1 MTNTVISVVHQETI
15 KPTVLG
21 RSAVHCSL
29 VALLWATT
37 LGMAREGAD
46 RPDNQPNIVGAVRQA
61 HVDPRTITLPVV
73 NGKGIRFTR
82 LSTDE
87 GLSQTRVIQIVQD
100 DQGFMWFG
108 SQYGL
113 NRYDGYTFK
122 VFKHEPGR
130 ADSLSGVFI
139 YSLFKDRSGTLWVG
153 CDEFLDK
160 FDPVTETFTH
170 YRIDTAGAQGEAVPV
185 TNISQDHTGRLWL
198 STSRGLYRFD
208 PSTGQTIRYRHD
220 PNNPFSLSSDR
231 IRTTGED
238 REGTFWV
245 ATSEGLDAFDRD
257 TEKVTL
263 HVSLQNLSE
272 TSFYED
278 RFGVFWIFQ
287 ITGGGLAIF
296 DRKTN
301 TLTHYSFH
309 EGHLSDAL
317 QTGVMTMLED
327 REGNLW
333 FGTFGD
339 GLIKF
344 DRQERKFI
352 RCRHDPAD
360 PDSLGQDDVATLFQD
375 REGNIWAGMHMM
387 APNRFSTS
395 RPLFE
400 KFKHEPG
407 NPNSLTGTMVNGI
420 YEDRQGILWISSIDV
435 LNRVDR
441 KTGHYT
447 FYQTAGSGVSPRPTA
462 IVEDRSGFLWIGSD
476 NHGLTRFDPKT
487 GLSRRFRHSPTDQF
501 SLGSDYVTHLLIDH
515 AGTLWAT
522 TWDGLDRF
530 DPATSHFTAYKLD
543 KQSAAQIDIEVKE
556 DPQGALWLGTHSSG
570 LQRFDPVI
578 GRFTASYKHNAN
590 DPTSLSNNRVNSV
603 LFDRSGTMWVGTQ
616 DGLGKF
622 DARTGTF
629 KTYYEQDGL
638 SGNAVSC
645 VLEDDSGHL
654 WMSTNNGL
662 SVFDASKQTFKSYS
676 AADGLPGADLGG
688 WSACFKSPTG
698 EMFFGGFS
706 GGVAFHPGKVVDS
719 PYVPPVVLTDFRLFG
734 RPVTVGTGS
743 PLRKSI
749 GYTSALNLSHDQNI
763 FSLEFSA
770 LSYFNSAT
778 NRYRYKLDGLDH
790 QWHEVGSSHRL
801 VTYTTLPAGTFT
813 FRAQGATSRGAWS
826 EPGLELTIKILP
838 PWWNTWWFRA
848 LWAAACLALLWG
860 LYRARI
866 QQMRRQERKLRDVIE
881 TIPTFAWTALPDG
894 SVDFVNRHW
903 QEYTGLSAE
912 RTVGSGWQAAVHA
925 ADLKRHA
932 EKWRVSLATG
942 EPFENEVRY
951 RRAADEQ
958 YRWFLARAVPLRDQR
973 GKILKWYGVSTD
985 IEDRK
990 RADEALQRSQ
1000 FYIGE
1005 GQRIA
1010 HMGSWAFNAAGF
1022 EYWSSEL
1029 FRIHGL
1035 DPSGKPPTVEEYLAL
1050 VHPEDR
1056 AFMKQGIAKMLDDH
1070 LAFDFTKRIV
1080 RPDGEIRHVRCV
1092 GVPVTQGGAFQGF
1105 LGTGMDVTE
1114 QERLTEEL
1122 HLSERYLSEGQRLA
1136 HTGSCAIDG
1145 TSRET
1150 VYWSDEMFRLF
1161 GFDPQQ
1167 GLPMFDQ
1174 WLQRI
1179 HPEDRDK
1186 VVLASE
1192 RTFLTKVNCDVEFRI
1207 VKPDGTVKHIHG
1219 IGHPV
1224 LSATG
1229 ELVQVLGTMVDVTE
1243 RKRAE
1248 EARDRLR
1255 QLEAELAH
1263 INRVST
1269 LGEMAASLAHEIKQ
1283 PIAAAIN
1290 SANSC
1295 IEWLAH
1301 EPPNLDR
1308 ARASAARIDKYGN
1321 RAAEIIDGIRS
1332 FYKKSPPQHELVDVN
1347 GIIQELLTLL
1357 KCEADRCSVAMRT
1370 ELAAELPKIMV
1381 DRVQL
1386 QQVFMNLVLNAIEAM
1401 KDSGGELTVKSQLQD
1416 GQLQFS
1422 VSDTGVGLPT
1432 EKMEQIFSAFF
1443 TTKPQGSGMGLAIS
1457 RSIVESHGG
1466 RLWAAANDGRGATF
1480 HFTLPTAAETLQV
1493 PATGT

>member
-1 MTNTVISVVHQETI
+1 
-15 KPTVLG
+15 
-21 RSAVHCSL
+21 
-29 VALLWATT
+29 
-37 LGMAREGAD
+37 MARDGAG
-46 RPDNQPNIVGAVRQA
+46 RPDNQPVNPGVVRQA
-61 HVDPRTITLPVV
+61 EAEPRTIILPVV
-73 NGKGIRFTR
+73 DGKGLRFTR

-130 ADSLSGVFI
+130 TSSLSGVFI
-139 YSLFKDRSGTLWVG
+139 YSLFKDRTGTLWVG

-160 FDPVTETFTH
+160 FDPVTEIFTH
-170 YRIDTAGAQGEAVPV
+170 YRIDTTGAQGETAPV

-208 PSTGQTIRYRHD
+208 PSTGRIIRNRHD
-220 PNNPFSLSSDR
+220 PNNPYSLSSDD

-245 ATSEGLDAFDRD
+245 STSEGLDAFDRD

-263 HVSLQNLSE
+263 HVPLQNLSG

-278 RFGVFWIFQ
+278 RFGAFWIFQ
-287 ITGGGLAIF
+287 ITGGGLATF

-352 RCRHDPAD
+352 RYRNDPAN
-360 PDSLGQDDVATLFQD
+360 PDSLGQNDVATLFQD
-375 REGNIWAGMHMM
+375 REGNIWAGLHMM
-387 APNRFSTS
+387 APNRFST
-395 RPLFE
+395 RPPLFE
-400 KFKHEPG
+400 KFKHESG
-407 NPNSLTGTMVNGI
+407 NPNSLSGTMVNGI
-420 YEDRQGILWISSIDV
+420 YEGREGILWISSINA

-447 FYQTAGSGVSPRPTA
+447 FYQTAGPGASPRPTA

-476 NHGLTRFDPKT
+476 NHGLARFDPKT
-487 GLSRRFRHSPTDQF
+487 GLSRRFRHSPTGQF
-501 SLGSDYVTHLLIDH
+501 SLSSDYVTHLLIDH

-543 KQSAAQIDIEVKE
+543 KQTAAQIDIEVKE
-556 DPQGALWLGTHSSG
+556 DRQGTLWIGTHSAG
-570 LQRFDPVI
+570 LERFDPAT
-578 GRFTASYKHNAN
+578 GRFTAIYKRDAN

-645 VLEDDSGHL
+645 VLEDDSSHL

-662 SVFDASKQTFKSYS
+662 SVFDTSKQTFKSYS

-706 GGVAFHPGKVVDS
+706 GGVAFYPDKVVDN
-719 PYVPPVVLTDFRLFG
+719 PYVPPVVLTDFRLFD
-734 RPVTVGTGS
+734 RPATVGAHS
-743 PLRKSI
+743 PLHKSI
-749 GYTSALNLSHDQNI
+749 GYTSALRLSHDQNV

-770 LSYFNSAT
+770 LSYFNPAT
-778 NRYRYKLDGLDH
+778 NRYRYKLDGLDR
-790 QWHEVGSSHRL
+790 QWHEVGSNQRL
-801 VTYTTLPAGTFT
+801 VTYTTLPSAMYT
-813 FRAQGATSRGAWS
+813 FRVQGATSRGAWS
-826 EPGLELTIKILP
+826 EPGLELAVEILP

-848 LWAAACLALLWG
+848 LCVTAFLGVLWV
-860 LYRARI
+860 LYQFRI
-866 QQMRRQERKLRDVIE
+866 QQLRRQERKLRDVIE

-932 EKWRVSLATG
+932 EKWRVSQATG

-973 GKILKWYGVSTD
+973 GKILKWYGISTD

-990 RADEALQRSQ
+990 RA
-1000 FYIGE
+1000 
-1005 GQRIA
+1005 
-1010 HMGSWAFNAAGF
+1010 
-1022 EYWSSEL
+1022 
-1029 FRIHGL
+1029 
-1035 DPSGKPPTVEEYLAL
+1035 EEEREKL
-1050 VHPEDR
+1050 R
-1056 AFMKQGIAKMLDDH
+1056 AD
-1070 LAFDFTKRIV
+1070 
-1080 RPDGEIRHVRCV
+1080 
-1092 GVPVTQGGAFQGF
+1092 
-1105 LGTGMDVTE
+1105 
-1114 QERLTEEL
+1114 
-1122 HLSERYLSEGQRLA
+1122 LA
-1136 HTGSCAIDG
+1136 H
-1145 TSRET
+1145 
-1150 VYWSDEMFRLF
+1150 V
-1161 GFDPQQ
+1161 
-1167 GLPMFDQ
+1167 
-1174 WLQRI
+1174 
-1179 HPEDRDK
+1179 
-1186 VVLASE
+1186 
-1192 RTFLTKVNCDVEFRI
+1192 
-1207 VKPDGTVKHIHG
+1207 
-1219 IGHPV
+1219 
-1224 LSATG
+1224 
-1229 ELVQVLGTMVDVTE
+1229 
-1243 RKRAE
+1243 
-1248 EARDRLR
+1248 
-1255 QLEAELAH
+1255 
-1263 INRVST
+1263 NRVST

-1283 PIAAAIN
+1283 PIAAAIT

-1308 ARASAARIDKYGN
+1308 ARAAAGRIDRYGN
-1321 RAAEIIDGIRS
+1321 RAAEIIDRIRS
-1332 FYKKSPPQHELVDVN
+1332 LYKKSPPQRELVEVN
-1347 GIIQELLTLL
+1347 EIIREMVELLRA
-1357 KCEADRCSVAMRT
+1357 EANQYAASIRTDLVADP
-1370 ELAAELPKIMV
+1370 PKITA

-1386 QQVFMNLVLNAIEAM
+1386 RQVFMNLILNAIEAM
-1401 KDSGGELTVKSQLQD
+1401 KETGGVLTVKTQLGEN
-1416 GQLQFS
+1416 GQLLIS
-1422 VSDTGVGLPT
+1422 VSDTGMGLPR
-1432 EKMEQIFSAFF
+1432 EKTEQIFDAFF
-1443 TTKPQGSGMGLAIS
+1443 TTKPQGSGMGLSIS

-1466 RLWAAANDGRGATF
+1466 RLWATANNGRGATF
-1480 HFTLPTAAETLQV
+1480 HFTLPTAAEGVKV

>member
-1 MTNTVISVVHQETI
+1 
-15 KPTVLG
+15 
-21 RSAVHCSL
+21 
-29 VALLWATT
+29 
-37 LGMAREGAD
+37 MARDGAG

-61 HVDPRTITLPVV
+61 HVDPRTITLPMVD
-73 NGKGIRFTR
+73 GKGIRFTR

-170 YRIDTAGAQGEAVPV
+170 YRIDTAGAQGETVPV

-208 PSTGQTIRYRHD
+208 PSSGQTIRYRHD

-245 ATSEGLDAFDRD
+245 GTSEGLDAFDRD

-263 HVSLQNLSE
+263 HVFLQNLSE

-278 RFGVFWIFQ
+278 RLGVFWIFQ

-352 RCRHDPAD
+352 RYRHDPAD

-395 RPLFE
+395 PPLFE

-407 NPNSLTGTMVNGI
+407 NPNSLSGTMVNGI
-420 YEDRQGILWISSIDV
+420 YEDRQGILWISSIDA

-447 FYQTAGSGVSPRPTA
+447 FYQTAGPGVSPRPTA

-654 WMSTNNGL
+654 WISTNNGL

-706 GGVAFHPGKVVDS
+706 GGVAFHPDKVVDS

-734 RPVTVGTGS
+734 WPVTVGVHS
-743 PLRKSI
+743 PLHKSI
-749 GYTSALNLSHDQNI
+749 GYTSALRLSHDQNV

-770 LSYFNSAT
+770 LSYFNPAT
-778 NRYRYKLDGLDH
+778 NRYRYKLDGLDR
-790 QWHEVGSSHRL
+790 QWHEVGSNQRL
-801 VTYTTLPAGTFT
+801 VTYTTLPSGMYT
-813 FRAQGATSRGAWS
+813 FRVQGATSRGAWS
-826 EPGLELTIKILP
+826 EPGLELAVEILP
-838 PWWNTWWFRA
+838 PWWNTLWFRA
-848 LWAAACLALLWG
+848 LCVTAFLGVLWV
-860 LYRARI
+860 LYQFRI
-866 QQMRRQERKLRDVIE
+866 QQLRRQERKLRDVIE
-881 TIPTFAWTALPDG
+881 TMPTFAWTALPDG
-894 SVDFVNRHW
+894 SVDFVNHHW

-912 RTVGSGWQAAVHA
+912 RTVGSGWQAAVHP
-925 ADLKRHA
+925 ADLKLHL
-932 EKWRVSLATG
+932 EKWRASLASG

-951 RRAADEQ
+951 RRAADGQ
-958 YRWFLARAVPLRDQR
+958 YRWFLARAVPLRDR
-973 GKILKWYGVSTD
+973 GKILKWYGISTD

-990 RADEALQRSQ
+990 RA
-1000 FYIGE
+1000 
-1005 GQRIA
+1005 
-1010 HMGSWAFNAAGF
+1010 
-1022 EYWSSEL
+1022 
-1029 FRIHGL
+1029 
-1035 DPSGKPPTVEEYLAL
+1035 EE
-1050 VHPEDR
+1050 
-1056 AFMKQGIAKMLDDH
+1056 
-1070 LAFDFTKRIV
+1070 
-1080 RPDGEIRHVRCV
+1080 
-1092 GVPVTQGGAFQGF
+1092 
-1105 LGTGMDVTE
+1105 
-1114 QERLTEEL
+1114 ERE
-1122 HLSERYLSEGQRLA
+1122 
-1136 HTGSCAIDG
+1136 
-1145 TSRET
+1145 
-1150 VYWSDEMFRLF
+1150 
-1161 GFDPQQ
+1161 
-1167 GLPMFDQ
+1167 
-1174 WLQRI
+1174 
-1179 HPEDRDK
+1179 K
-1186 VVLASE
+1186 
-1192 RTFLTKVNCDVEFRI
+1192 
-1207 VKPDGTVKHIHG
+1207 
-1219 IGHPV
+1219 
-1224 LSATG
+1224 
-1229 ELVQVLGTMVDVTE
+1229 
-1243 RKRAE
+1243 
-1248 EARDRLR
+1248 LR
-1255 QLEAELAH
+1255 QLEDHLAH
-1263 INRVST
+1263 INRVSM

-1283 PIAAAIN
+1283 PIAAAMT

-1308 ARASAARIDKYGN
+1308 ARAAAAKIDKYGN
-1321 RAAEIIDGIRS
+1321 RAAEIINHIRS
-1332 FYKKSPPQHELVDVN
+1332 LYRKSPPQSELIDVN
-1347 GIIQELLTLL
+1347 EIVHEIFTLL
-1357 KCEADRCSVAMRT
+1357 QGEAIRYSVAMRP
-1370 ELAAELPKIMV
+1370 ELAGELPKIKA

-1386 QQVFMNLVLNAIEAM
+1386 QQVFMNLMLNAIEAM
-1401 KDSGGELTVKSQLQD
+1401 RDKGGELTVKSQRQD
-1416 GQLQFS
+1416 RQLLFS
-1422 VSDTGVGLPT
+1422 VSDTGPGLLAGNFD
-1432 EKMEQIFSAFF
+1432 QIFSAFF

-1457 RSIVESHGG
+1457 RTIVESHGG
-1466 RLWAAANDGRGATF
+1466 RLWATTNDGRGATF
-1480 HFTLPTAAETLQV
+1480 HFTLPIQV
-1493 PATGT
+1493 TESSPLVA

>member
-1 MTNTVISVVHQETI
+1 VISVVHQETI
-15 KPTVLG
+15 KPTVLV
-21 RSAVHCSL
+21 RLAVHCSL

-37 LGMAREGAD
+37 LGMARDGAGRPD
-46 RPDNQPNIVGAVRQA
+46 RPVNPGVVRQA
-61 HVDPRTITLPVV
+61 QAEPRTIILPVV
-73 NGKGIRFTR
+73 DGKGLRFTQ

-130 ADSLSGVFI
+130 TSSLSGVFI
-139 YSLFKDRSGTLWVG
+139 YSLFKDRTGTLWVG

-170 YRIDTAGAQGEAVPV
+170 YRIDTTGAQGETVPV

-198 STSRGLYRFD
+198 STSKGLYRFD
-208 PSTGQTIRYRHD
+208 PSTGRIIRYRHD
-220 PNNPFSLSSDR
+220 PNNPFSLSSDD

-245 ATSEGLDAFDRD
+245 STSEGLDAFDRD

-263 HVSLQNLSE
+263 HVPLQNLSG

-278 RFGVFWIFQ
+278 RFGAFWIFQ
-287 ITGGGLAIF
+287 ITGGGLAVF

-352 RCRHDPAD
+352 RYRNDPAN
-360 PDSLGQDDVATLFQD
+360 PDSLGQNDVATLFQD
-375 REGNIWAGMHMM
+375 REGNIWAGLHMM
-387 APNRFSTS
+387 APNRFST
-395 RPLFE
+395 RPPLFE
-400 KFKHEPG
+400 KFKHESG
-407 NPNSLTGTMVNGI
+407 NPNSLSGTMVNGI
-420 YEDRQGILWISSIDV
+420 YEDREGILWISSINA

-447 FYQTAGSGVSPRPTA
+447 FYQTAGPGVSPRPTA

-476 NHGLTRFDPKT
+476 NHGLARFDPKT
-487 GLSRRFRHSPTDQF
+487 GLSRRFRHSPTGQF
-501 SLGSDYVTHLLIDH
+501 SLSSDYVTHLLIDH

-543 KQSAAQIDIEVKE
+543 KQTAAQIDIEVKE
-556 DPQGALWLGTHSSG
+556 DRQGTLWIGTHSAG
-570 LQRFDPVI
+570 LERFDPAT
-578 GRFTASYKHNAN
+578 GRFTAVYKRDAN

-629 KTYYEQDGL
+629 KTYYEQNGL

-662 SVFDASKQTFKSYS
+662 SVFDTSKQTFKGYS

-688 WSACFKSPTG
+688 WSACYKSPTG

-706 GGVAFHPGKVVDS
+706 GGVAFYPDKVVDN
-719 PYVPPVVLTDFRLFG
+719 PYVPPVVLTDFRLFD
-734 RPVTVGTGS
+734 RPATVGAHS
-743 PLRKSI
+743 PLHKSI
-749 GYTSALNLSHDQNI
+749 GYTSALRLSHDQNV

-770 LSYFNSAT
+770 LSYFNPAT
-778 NRYRYKLDGLDH
+778 NRYRYKLDGLDR
-790 QWHEVGSSHRL
+790 QWHEVGSNQRL
-801 VTYTTLPAGTFT
+801 VTYTTLPSGMYT
-813 FRAQGATSRGAWS
+813 FRVQGATSRGAWS
-826 EPGLELTIKILP
+826 EPGLELAVEILP

-848 LWAAACLALLWG
+848 LCVTAFLGVVWV
-860 LYRARI
+860 LYQFRI
-866 QQMRRQERKLRDVIE
+866 QQLRRQERKLRDVIE

-932 EKWRVSLATG
+932 EKWRVSLATA

-973 GKILKWYGVSTD
+973 GKILKWYGISTD

-990 RADEALQRSQ
+990 RA
-1000 FYIGE
+1000 
-1005 GQRIA
+1005 
-1010 HMGSWAFNAAGF
+1010 
-1022 EYWSSEL
+1022 
-1029 FRIHGL
+1029 
-1035 DPSGKPPTVEEYLAL
+1035 EEEREKL
-1050 VHPEDR
+1050 R
-1056 AFMKQGIAKMLDDH
+1056 AD
-1070 LAFDFTKRIV
+1070 
-1080 RPDGEIRHVRCV
+1080 
-1092 GVPVTQGGAFQGF
+1092 
-1105 LGTGMDVTE
+1105 
-1114 QERLTEEL
+1114 
-1122 HLSERYLSEGQRLA
+1122 LA
-1136 HTGSCAIDG
+1136 H
-1145 TSRET
+1145 
-1150 VYWSDEMFRLF
+1150 V
-1161 GFDPQQ
+1161 
-1167 GLPMFDQ
+1167 
-1174 WLQRI
+1174 
-1179 HPEDRDK
+1179 
-1186 VVLASE
+1186 
-1192 RTFLTKVNCDVEFRI
+1192 
-1207 VKPDGTVKHIHG
+1207 
-1219 IGHPV
+1219 
-1224 LSATG
+1224 
-1229 ELVQVLGTMVDVTE
+1229 
-1243 RKRAE
+1243 
-1248 EARDRLR
+1248 
-1255 QLEAELAH
+1255 
-1263 INRVST
+1263 NRVST

-1283 PIAAAIN
+1283 PIAAAIT

-1308 ARASAARIDKYGN
+1308 ARAAAGRIDKYGN
-1321 RAAEIIDGIRS
+1321 RAAEIIDRIRS
-1332 FYKKSPPQHELVDVN
+1332 LYKKSPPRRELVEAN
-1347 GIIQELLTLL
+1347 EIIREMVQLLRA
-1357 KCEADRCSVAMRT
+1357 EANQYAVSIRTDLVADF
-1370 ELAAELPKIMV
+1370 PKITA

-1386 QQVFMNLVLNAIEAM
+1386 RQVFMNLILNAIEAM
-1401 KDSGGELTVKSQLQD
+1401 KETGGVLTVKTLGEN
-1416 GQLQFS
+1416 GQLLIS
-1422 VSDTGVGLPT
+1422 VSDTGMGLPK
-1432 EKMEQIFSAFF
+1432 EKTEQIFDAFF
-1443 TTKPQGSGMGLAIS
+1443 TTKPQGSGMGLSIS

-1466 RLWAAANDGRGATF
+1466 RLWATANNGRGATF
-1480 HFTLPTAAETLQV
+1480 HFTLSTAAEE
-1493 PATGT
+1493 